1 MQSISTS
8 RTWVDRPHWGVY
20 LMLTSILIHVT
31 GNIFE
36 KILLGIYPLFQMV
49 FIRSLIR
56 LIPLFIMLVRTKDV
70 KAVLS
75 MQQPMA
81 HLWRVLAYICFT
93 YCLLYA
99 LSKSSLTTTISL
111 QYVTPYFVLLLSA
124 WILKE
129 KISKQKWIAVGIATI
144 GILIALR
151 PTSNFEMIS
160 LLIIAAS
167 LFGSL
172 NKVLIRQ
179 LTATEPSISITIY
192 GNLAMVLFSLP
203 IVVMDWQP
211 VVWID
216 LVYFFIAGMFTA
228 TAQYT
233 SVQALRFAQASS
245 LAPLDGTSIIW
256 CALFDYCIWQ
266 KLPHIYL
273 LIGISIIIASNIYL
287 LGSKQYKL
295 KNEKTV

>member
-1 MQSISTS
+1 MRMENFSTS
-8 RTWVDRPHWGVY
+8 RTWADRPHWGIC

-36 KILLGIYPLFQMV
+36 KILLGIYPLFQMA
-49 FIRSLIR
+49 FIRALFR
-56 LIPLFIMLVRTKDV
+56 LIPLFFMLLRTKEI
-70 KAVLS
+70 KSVLS

-81 HLWRVLAYICFT
+81 HLWRVLAYVSFT

-99 LSKSSLTTTISL
+99 LSKSSLTTTITL

-144 GILIALR
+144 GIVIALR
-151 PTSNFEMIS
+151 PSVNFEMVS
-160 LLIIAAS
+160 LLVIIAS

-192 GNLAMVLFSLP
+192 GNLAMVLFSIP

-211 VVWID
+211 LAWKD
-216 LVYFFIAGMFTA
+216 MFFFLIAGIFTSV
-228 TAQYT
+228 AQYT
-233 SVQALRFAQASS
+233 SVQALRFAQPST
-245 LAPLDGTSIIW
+245 LAPLDGTSLIW

-273 LIGISIIIASNIYL
+273 LIGVGIIIASNVYF
-287 LGSKQYKL
+287 LGSKRYKL
-295 KNEKTV
+295 RNG

>member
-1 MQSISTS
+1 MKSISPS
-8 RTWVDRPHWGVY
+8 RTWDDRPHWGIS
-20 LMLTSILIHVT
+20 LMLASILFHVS

-36 KILLGIYPLFQMV
+36 KILLGIYPLFQMT
-49 FIRSLIR
+49 FIRALFR
-56 LIPLFIMLVRTKDV
+56 LIPLFIFLLRNKDI

-81 HLWRVLAYICFT
+81 HLWRILSYVGFT

-99 LSKSSLTTTISL
+99 MSKSSLTSTITL
-111 QYVTPYFVLLLSA
+111 QYVTPYFILLLSA
-124 WILKE
+124 VILKE
-129 KISKQKWIAVGIATI
+129 KISKQKWIAIGVATI
-144 GILIALR
+144 GILIAIR
-151 PTSNFEMIS
+151 PTVNFEMIT
-160 LLIIAAS
+160 LLIIVAS
-167 LFGSL
+167 LFGGL

-192 GNLAMVLFSLP
+192 GNLAIVLCFMP
-203 IVVMDWQP
+203 FIVTDWQP
-211 VVWID
+211 LVWKD
-216 LVYFFIAGMFTA
+216 LIYFLIAGILTA

-245 LAPLDGTSIIW
+245 LASLDGTSLIW

-273 LIGISIIIASNIYL
+273 LIGVGIIIASNVYL
-287 LGSKQYKL
+287 LGSKQQKL
-295 KNEKTV
+295 RNG

>member
-1 MQSISTS
+1 MEGISTS
-8 RTWVDRPHWGVY
+8 RTWDDRPHWGVC
-20 LMLTSILIHVT
+20 LMLASILIHVT

-49 FIRSLIR
+49 FIRALFR
-56 LIPLFIMLVRTKDV
+56 LIPLFILLLRTKEI

-81 HLWRVLAYICFT
+81 HLWRVLVYISFT

-99 LSKSSLTTTISL
+99 LSKSSLTTTITL
-111 QYVTPYFVLLLSA
+111 QYITPCFVLLLSA

-129 KISKQKWIAVGIATI
+129 KIGKQKWIAIGVATI
-144 GILIALR
+144 GVLIAFR
-151 PTSNFEMIS
+151 PTVNFEMIS
-160 LLIIAAS
+160 LLIIVAS

-179 LTATEPSISITIY
+179 LTATESSISITIY
-192 GNLAMVLFSLP
+192 GNLALLLFSIP

-211 VVWID
+211 LVWTD
-216 LVYFFIAGMFTA
+216 LSYFFIGGIFTS

-233 SVQALRFAQASS
+233 SVQALRFAQAST
-245 LAPLDGTSIIW
+245 LAPLDGTSLIW

-266 KLPHIYL
+266 KLPHVCL
-273 LIGISIIIASNIYL
+273 LIGVGIIIASNVYL
-287 LGSKQYKL
+287 FGSKQHKL
-295 KNEKTV
+295 RNG

>member
-1 MQSISTS
+1 MA
-8 RTWVDRPHWGVY
+8 
-20 LMLTSILIHVT
+20 
-31 GNIFE
+31 
-36 KILLGIYPLFQMV
+36 
-49 FIRSLIR
+49 FIRALFR
-56 LIPLFIMLVRTKDV
+56 LIPLFILLLRTKEI

-81 HLWRVLAYICFT
+81 HLWRILAYISFT

-99 LSKSSLTTTISL
+99 LSKSSLTTTITL
-111 QYVTPYFVLLLSA
+111 QYITPFFVLLLSA

-129 KISKQKWIAVGIATI
+129 KISKQKWIAVGVATI

-151 PTSNFEMIS
+151 PTVNFEMIS

-179 LTATEPSISITIY
+179 LTATESSISITIY
-192 GNLAMVLFSLP
+192 GNLAMVLFSIP
-203 IVVMDWQP
+203 IVVMEWQP
-211 VVWID
+211 LVWKD
-216 LVYFFIAGMFTA
+216 LFYFLIAGIFTA

-245 LAPLDGTSIIW
+245 LAPLDGTSLIW

-266 KLPHIYL
+266 KLPHICL
-273 LIGISIIIASNIYL
+273 LIGVGIIIASNVYL
-287 LGSKQYKL
+287 LGSKQHKL
-295 KNEKTV
+295 RNG